1 MPARLRMTSSS
12 AYLTDSLTLFW
23 ECYGLLIVR
32 NSDIRTPMNKSLIKF
47 GILAWG
53 IWCLVLFPAG
63 CSPKEAAV
71 PEPPPLEV
79 LQSRLVLET
88 TQDEDAGVQISHGTY
103 EVYENRDTQT
113 GRKIHLKIVI
123 LHSSNSEP
131 RPDPVFFLAG
141 GPGQAAAEMWRGFRR
156 SSYLEE
162 RDIVLVNQRG
172 TGGDNLLAV
181 KVGSENDLQGYLD
194 PTFRVDTFRAALPG
208 LEERFDLT
216 QYSTP
221 HAMDDLNEIRIA
233 LGYDQINL
241 IGGSYGTRASL
252 VYMRRYPES
261 VRCAV
266 LNDVAPI
273 AFRNPLYHAFGA
285 QYALDVV
292 LDQCAADP
300 ECSRAFPDVRAE
312 LEAVL
317 ARLDRGSADTE
328 VRRPGTQED
337 VPVRIS
343 RETFVETLRGMMYS
357 TRRSRFVPLYIHQA
371 FQGNFRPIAAEALN
385 RNRGLTEGLALGMLQ
400 CVVCAEDIDRIDPA
414 EIEKETGDTFFG
426 DFRVRM
432 QMAICEFWPR
442 SKLPANYGD
451 PVNVDVP
458 VLLLSGTFDAVT
470 PPRWGA
476 EVASNLPNSLHVV
489 APGAHGVGG
498 QCIREII
505 AAFLDTASVS
515 QIDTACVED
524 MQLPPFSL
532 K

>member
-1 MPARLRMTSSS
+1 
-12 AYLTDSLTLFW
+12 
-23 ECYGLLIVR
+23 
-32 NSDIRTPMNKSLIKF
+32 
-47 GILAWG
+47 
-53 IWCLVLFPAG
+53 
-63 CSPKEAAV
+63 
-71 PEPPPLEV
+71 
-79 LQSRLVLET
+79 
-88 TQDEDAGVQISHGTY
+88 
-103 EVYENRDTQT
+103 
-113 GRKIHLKIVI
+113 
-123 LHSSNSEP
+123 
-131 RPDPVFFLAG
+131 
-141 GPGQAAAEMWRGFRR
+141 
-156 SSYLEE
+156 
-162 RDIVLVNQRG
+162 
-172 TGGDNLLAV
+172 
-181 KVGSENDLQGYLD
+181 
-194 PTFRVDTFRAALPG
+194 
-208 LEERFDLT
+208 
-216 QYSTP
+216 
-221 HAMDDLNEIRIA
+221 
-233 LGYDQINL
+233 
-241 IGGSYGTRASL
+241 
-252 VYMRRYPES
+252 
-261 VRCAV
+261 
-266 LNDVAPI
+266 
-273 AFRNPLYHAFGA
+273 
-285 QYALDVV
+285 V